1 MYLASDDAGWKGLR
15 IGWVGKPQELDR
27 GRLEDATQVKWS
39 SGRDGGSLR
48 RGASRILSEGTE
60 VPVDNGQ
67 LEGGF
72 SSDLDNALHPLLCV
86 SSELRQQ
93 N

>member
-27 GRLEDATQVKWS
+27 GQLEDATQVKWS
-39 SGRDGGSLR
+39 SDKVGGSLR

-86 SSELRQQ
+86 SSELRQR